1 MEGHAK
7 ILFTLFLCLFS
18 VSIYASDT
26 VVRAAVDIG
35 SGATKLRVAEVSLKT
50 QKIERILAN
59 ESYAVDYQE
68 ELEKSP
74 TQTFNEVVMQKG
86 IDALKKSKEVAKKY
100 NAEKVIAI
108 ATAAFRKAKNVDYF
122 IDRIQQ
128 ETGIEVIV
136 IDQDLEGK
144 LSFEAASAKTDI
156 DPADLI
162 IWDIG
167 GGSIQLTSVD
177 KHGNY
182 TIYRGLEASV
192 PFKNYC
198 IGKIQLR
205 DPDKIKTPN
214 PMTREQIMCAEEHAR
229 DVATEVDYFFKS
241 KIRHPNTVVIG
252 VGNVFAYGI
261 YPLIGKQSIF
271 SRTTLEEAVDQL
283 ESQTDKDVGGDAFAN
298 VAITN
303 PILVLGFMNTLDIQE
318 MQILDINGADG
329 AMLYAPFWPKH
340 EELVPTRKEF
350 APVMHAEMLEPF
362 ELEPVSC

>member
-1 MEGHAK
+1 MDNYAR
-7 ILFTLFLCLFS
+7 ILFLWCFFFS
-18 VSIYASDT
+18 STVFASDT
-26 VVRAAVDIG
+26 VIRAAIDIG
-35 SGATKLRVAEVSLKT
+35 SGATKLRVAEVNLKT

-59 ESYAVDYQE
+59 ESYAVPYQE

-74 TQTFNEVVMQKG
+74 TQTFNEIVMQQG

-128 ETGIEVIV
+128 ETGVEVVV

-144 LSFEAASAKTDI
+144 LSFEAASAQSDTD
-156 DPADLI
+156 PTDLVV
-162 IWDIG
+162 WDIG

-177 KHGNY
+177 RHGNY
-182 TIYRGLEASV
+182 TIYRGIEASV

-198 IGKIQLR
+198 IGQIQLKNPE
-205 DPDKIKTPN
+205 DVKTPN

-229 DVATEVDYFFKS
+229 DVATEVNRFFKR
-241 KIRHPNTVVIG
+241 KIQYPNTVVIG
-252 VGNVFAYGI
+252 VGNIFAYRI
-261 YPLIGKQSIF
+261 YPLVGNQNKF
-271 SRTTLEEAVDQL
+271 NRTTLEKAVEEL
-283 ESQTDKDVGGDAFAN
+283 ENQTDEHVGGDAFAN

-303 PILVLGFMNTLDIQE
+303 PILVLGFMKTLGIED

-329 AMLYAPFWPKH
+329 ALLYAPFWPKH
-340 EELVPTRKEF
+340 EELVPAEEEF
-350 APVMHAEMLEPF
+350 VPTEPF
-362 ELEPVSC
+362 ELEPVVC